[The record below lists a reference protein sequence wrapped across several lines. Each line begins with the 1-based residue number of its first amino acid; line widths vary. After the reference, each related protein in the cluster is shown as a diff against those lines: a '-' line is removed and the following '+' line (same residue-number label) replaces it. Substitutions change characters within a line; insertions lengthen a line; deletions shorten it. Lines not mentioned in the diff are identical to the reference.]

1 MVLNN
6 NPKLEKIPK
15 EINKLKKLEV
25 FGIANTSVLRLPS
38 AIAEIDCLKE
48 VYMQNTPMIVPSY
61 QMAMRGMNA
70 IREYFKTDEPEP
82 DKPEI
87 NKKEEK
93 KEEIKDLEQS

>member
-1 MVLNN
+1 M
-6 NPKLEKIPK
+6 
-15 EINKLKKLEV
+15 
-25 FGIANTSVLRLPS
+25 RLPS

-70 IREYFKTDEPEP
+70 IREYFKTDEP

-93 KEEIKDLEQS
+93 KEEIIDLEQS

>member
-1 MVLNN
+1 
-6 NPKLEKIPK
+6 
-15 EINKLKKLEV
+15 
-25 FGIANTSVLRLPS
+25 
-38 AIAEIDCLKE
+38 
-48 VYMQNTPMIVPSY
+48 MQNTPMIVPSY